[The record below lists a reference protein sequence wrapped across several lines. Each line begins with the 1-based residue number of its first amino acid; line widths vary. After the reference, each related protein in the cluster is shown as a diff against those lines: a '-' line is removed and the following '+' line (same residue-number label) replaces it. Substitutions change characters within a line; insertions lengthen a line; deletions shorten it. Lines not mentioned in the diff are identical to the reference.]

1 MSSFGLDRSQRSKKG
16 GGGPLRRQQ
25 SSPAALR
32 ATDVSFVKTWKHGAV
47 TGVALACRAG
57 RCNGTVMGAFFF
69 FFLVAQDTRV
79 PSDRRYSLRRV
90 LDRRQHGPSPWQRYR
105 WVHHWPLE
113 HPCLVLMV
121 APCIAGTSEGRSD
134 GSLEH
139 GGRCTWPTAAMPVA
153 TVNRPT
159 LASKRRC
166 LV

>member
-1 MSSFGLDRSQRSKKG
+1 MSSFRLDRSQRSKKG

-32 ATDVSFVKTWKHGAV
+32 ATDISFVKTWKHGAV

-57 RCNGTVMGAFFF
+57 RCNGTVMGDFFF
-69 FFLVAQDTRV
+69 SRPRHEGTV
-79 PSDRRYSLRRV
+79 
-90 LDRRQHGPSPWQRYR
+90 GPSVLIEKGPPPAATRSISRQRYR
-105 WVHHWPLE
+105 RVHHWPLE

-121 APCIAGTSEGRSD
+121 ALCIAGTSEGRSD

-139 GGRCTWPTAAMPVA
+139 GGRCTWPAAAMRVA

-159 LASKRRC
+159 WASKRRC